1 LEINFDVKRDEITK
15 LVMKMME
22 GEKGKEM
29 RLKSLEWKK
38 KNALE
43 ATDLGGSLYNNF
55 HKLIKEILHHNG
67 I

>member
-38 KNALE
+38 KKKALE
-43 ATDLGGSLYNNF
+43 ATDLGGSSYNNF
-55 HKLIKEILHHNG
+55 HKLIKEIRHNG

>member
-1 LEINFDVKRDEITK
+1 LEINYDVKRDEITK
-15 LVMKMME
+15 LVMEMME

-29 RLKSLEWKK
+29 RLNSLEWKK
-38 KNALE
+38 KTLE
-43 ATDLGGSLYNNF
+43 ATDLGGSSYNSF